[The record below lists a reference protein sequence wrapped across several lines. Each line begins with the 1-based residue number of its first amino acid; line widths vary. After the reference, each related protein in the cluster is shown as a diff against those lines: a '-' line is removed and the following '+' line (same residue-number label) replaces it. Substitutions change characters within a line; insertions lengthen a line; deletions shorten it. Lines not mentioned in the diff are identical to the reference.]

1 MAREWELR
9 AACRREDPDV
19 FFSDRTKKRARAICD
34 SCPVLNECL
43 EAALQREQGVARRL
57 REGIVAG
64 LSGEQRWDLD
74 RVRRTDADAKPK
86 QQAKPKGN
94 AGQRKLAPCGTRS
107 AYQRHLRYGE
117 AVDPACRAANA
128 RGAVEYRSTGSTQ
141 VPAG

>member
-1 MAREWELR
+1 MDREWELR
-9 AACRREDPDV
+9 AACRSGDPEV
-19 FFSDRTKKRARAICD
+19 FFSDRKKKQARTICD
-34 SCPVLNECL
+34 SCPVLDECL
-43 EAALQREQGVARRL
+43 EAVLLRERGVARRL

-74 RVRRTDADAKPK
+74 RARRTDADAKPK
-86 QQAKPKGN
+86 QQAKADGN
-94 AGQRKLAPCGTRS
+94 VRRKLAPCGTRS
-107 AYQRHLRYGE
+107 AYQRHLRHGE